1 VLTLAVLFAIPVA
14 LYSGL
19 WMYSV
24 RHGGAPV
31 ELGFSTFPL
40 IGANMQVQ
48 TVVKGSPAEQ
58 AGLRVDDR
66 IMAINGRPMVN
77 MDPFNDVWYHARP
90 GDGVDLTVQRPGMAA
105 TIPMHAV
112 FRASTDSGLS
122 DDVSLAKRSAL
133 EITGSYPV
141 LFLVIGLAVLFLR
154 PDDTNAWL
162 LALLFAA
169 IIAVPDN
176 PPALRFPFALRV
188 FYIGYR
194 GIFVSMLSGLFY
206 LFFAVFPARSPM
218 DRRLPWL
225 KWVGLAMGAFFAFD
239 GVTAGHPRL
248 PVALANT
255 VSARA
260 QDLIP
265 NVCIYT
271 FLLFGF
277 LSLVSTA
284 FRSGSAD
291 ACRKGRVI
299 LWGTVVGLLP
309 AVLERAAID
318 FVNYQPPFWINVT
331 IVVIVFLFPL
341 SFAYAVVK
349 HRVLEIPVLLK
360 RSARYVLVQRGFFVL
375 IFLLAAVAITVF
387 TRMFSRLV
395 PQGPN
400 LAMGLSAVFGIVLV
414 WVSAPMVRRGTER
427 IDRAFFRSAYDARL
441 ILENLAVKIRT
452 ATSRERLAALLSA
465 EISAALHPAAI
476 AIYFEGHDARRGL
489 ERIGDGAS
497 GGSAI
502 PPQAPLLAELARRGS
517 PWDVPPESGAAGN
530 GHAESEAGGT
540 AALFAPLLPE
550 CLVPVIARDA
560 RLSGLIALGRRLSD
574 EPYSGE
580 DKRLLASVAGQAGL
594 ALESIHMA
602 EEMAERMEVE
612 RRSAR
617 ELEIAREVQSRLLP
631 QQAPELRTLDCAGL
645 CIQARSVGGDYYDFL
660 ELPGGRVAL
669 VLADVAGKGISSA
682 LLMSNI
688 QAHLR
693 SLCADGVENLPRQ
706 LAKMNRLLWKATSD
720 QDYATVFFA
729 IYDDASRRL
738 EYVSCGHNPVLLLR
752 ANGTAEM
759 LQSTATVLGMFEKWE
774 CTLAETALG
783 AGDILVIYSDGVT
796 EAANAAGVEFGVTR
810 LADVVRGL
818 RPLPAADLVRRISET
833 VLTFSEGAQADDLTL
848 VVACGLR

>member
-1 VLTLAVLFAIPVA
+1 
-14 LYSGL
+14 
-19 WMYSV
+19 
-24 RHGGAPV
+24 
-31 ELGFSTFPL
+31 
-40 IGANMQVQ
+40 
-48 TVVKGSPAEQ
+48 
-58 AGLRVDDR
+58 
-66 IMAINGRPMVN
+66 
-77 MDPFNDVWYHARP
+77 
-90 GDGVDLTVQRPGMAA
+90 
-105 TIPMHAV
+105 
-112 FRASTDSGLS
+112 
-122 DDVSLAKRSAL
+122 
-133 EITGSYPV
+133 
-141 LFLVIGLAVLFLR
+141 
-154 PDDTNAWL
+154 
-162 LALLFAA
+162 
-169 IIAVPDN
+169 
-176 PPALRFPFALRV
+176 
-188 FYIGYR
+188 
-194 GIFVSMLSGLFY
+194 
-206 LFFAVFPARSPM
+206 
-218 DRRLPWL
+218 
-225 KWVGLAMGAFFAFD
+225 
-239 GVTAGHPRL
+239 
-248 PVALANT
+248 
-255 VSARA
+255 
-260 QDLIP
+260 
-265 NVCIYT
+265 
-271 FLLFGF
+271 
-277 LSLVSTA
+277 
-284 FRSGSAD
+284 
-291 ACRKGRVI
+291 
-299 LWGTVVGLLP
+299 
-309 AVLERAAID
+309 
-318 FVNYQPPFWINVT
+318 
-331 IVVIVFLFPL
+331 L

-465 EISAALHPAAI
+465 EISEALHPAAI
-476 AIYFEGHDARRGL
+476 AIYFEGHDARLGL
-489 ERIGDGAS
+489 ERIGEGAS
-497 GGSAI
+497 GGGAI
-502 PPQAPLLAELARRGS
+502 PSQAPLLAELARRGS

-560 RLSGLIALGRRLSD
+560 RLSGLVALGRRLSD

-660 ELPGGRVAL
+660 ELPAGRVAL